1 MFNLMREYHKK
12 FTSLKNLFPR
22 TENDKKSKQEVL
34 INAGGLYNSL
44 HYIYKNKYNK
54 KINSLDTEN
63 RTKLDYKK
71 LRLTDDYEYLSEEEE
86 KTITDLNA
94 FKDWIIKKEAN
105 INSEL
110 FLQYFNYQT
119 PYALFNDLHNLKD
132 NLLKNNVLVH
142 VTESGLIDLDKKKL
156 KRCLKKK

>member
-1 MFNLMREYHKK
+1 M
-12 FTSLKNLFPR
+12 
-22 TENDKKSKQEVL
+22 L

-44 HYIYKNKYNK
+44 YYIYKNKYNK

-71 LRLTDDYEYLSEEEE
+71 LRLTDDYEYPSEEEE
-86 KTITDLNA
+86 EKIITDLNA
-94 FKDWIIKKEAN
+94 FKKWIIKKEAN

-110 FLQYFNYQT
+110 FRQYFNYQA
-119 PYALFNDLHNLKD
+119 PSALFVDLHNLKD
-132 NLLKNNVLVH
+132 NLLKNYVLVY
-142 VTESGLIDLDKKKL
+142 VIESGLIDLEKKL

>member
-1 MFNLMREYHKK
+1 M
-12 FTSLKNLFPR
+12 
-22 TENDKKSKQEVL
+22 L

-44 HYIYKNKYNK
+44 YYICKNKYNK

-63 RTKLDYKK
+63 RTKLYHKK
-71 LRLTDDYEYLSEEEE
+71 LRLTDDYEYPSEEEEE

-94 FKDWIIKKEAN
+94 FKEWIIKKEAN

-110 FLQYFNYQT
+110 FRQYFNYQT
-119 PYALFNDLHNLKD
+119 PSALFNDLHNLKD
-132 NLLKNNVLVH
+132 SLLKNNVLVH
-142 VTESGLIDLDKKKL
+142 VIESGLIDLEKKL

>member
-1 MFNLMREYHKK
+1 MLEF
-12 FTSLKNLFPR
+12 FTIHFITFIK
-22 TENDKKSKQEVL
+22 
-34 INAGGLYNSL
+34 INT
-44 HYIYKNKYNK
+44 IIK
-54 KINSLDTEN
+54 NSLDTEN
-63 RTKLDYKK
+63 RTKFDYKK
-71 LRLTDDYEYLSEEEE
+71 LRLADDYEYPSEEEEE

-94 FKDWIIKKEAN
+94 FKEWIIKKEAN

-110 FLQYFNYQT
+110 FRQYFNYQT
-119 PYALFNDLHNLKD
+119 PSALFNDLHNLKD